1 MTNIGNDVNGANV
14 VERLRELPGG
24 AALLAAARE
33 HADEV
38 ELVGGAVRDILLG
51 GVPRELDVVVAGDVR
66 AFAAQLARRLGL
78 TADAADAGGQAG
90 VGGGG
95 PGIDGGGGQGI
106 DGGDGPDSGG
116 GDGEVDARE
125 RIEGVT
131 YHERFQT
138 ARVRWEEGE
147 IDIAM
152 RRSETYRSPG
162 ALPEVAQGSAQQ
174 DLQRRDF
181 TINAIAVELAGEQ
194 PGRLRSVEGALGD
207 LATGVLRVLH
217 DASFREDPT
226 RILRLVRYRSRL
238 GFEVEPHTA
247 ELLASALAGGALQTL
262 SGQRLGAELRLAF
275 AEEDLI
281 EPLAELERLGV
292 LRAWQEGVS
301 FDRPVASAA
310 LEMLPE
316 EGSPRLTLAS
326 SLLLELSRR
335 LEQEDTEPLMLG
347 FLHDLQLPSGGRDD
361 AFWTAINAVFIADNA
376 AGVETV
382 SELTELMHGA
392 NVEALALAVAICDQ
406 EEGPDSYGKGVV
418 KDWLER
424 QRHLELQL
432 TGDDLL
438 AAGVPEGRE
447 VGERLEEAYIQLL
460 EGRIEPGRENELQVA
475 LDVWI

>member
-14 VERLRELPGG
+14 MERLSELPGG
-24 AALLAAARE
+24 AALLAAAHE
-33 HADEV
+33 HAGEV
-38 ELVGGAVRDILLG
+38 ELVGGAVRDLLLG
-51 GVPRELDVVVAGDVR
+51 RVPRELDVVIAGDVR
-66 AFAAQLARRLGL
+66 AFAQNMTRRLE
-78 TADAADAGGQAG
+78 A
-90 VGGGG
+90 
-95 PGIDGGGGQGI
+95 
-106 DGGDGPDSGG
+106 
-116 GDGEVDARE
+116 GEV
-125 RIEGVT
+125 T
-131 YHERFQT
+131 HYERFET
-138 ARVRWEEGE
+138 ARVRWEAGE

-162 ALPEVAQGSAQQ
+162 ALPEVAEGSAQQ

-194 PGRLRSVEGALGD
+194 PGRLRSVDGALED
-207 LATGVLRVLH
+207 LAAGVLRVLH
-217 DASFREDPT
+217 DASFRDDPT

-238 GFEVEPHTA
+238 GFEIEPHTA
-247 ELLASALAGGALQTL
+247 ALLASAVADGALQTL

-275 AEEDLI
+275 AEADPI

-292 LRAWQEGVS
+292 LRAWQESVS
-301 FDRPVASAA
+301 FDRVITSAA

-316 EGSPRLTLAS
+316 EGSPPLTLAS
-326 SLLLELSRR
+326 SLLLELSGR

-347 FLHDLQLPSGGRDD
+347 FLHDLQLPAGGHGD

-376 AGVETV
+376 AAVDTV

-392 NVEALALAVAICDQ
+392 NVESLALALAICDRQ
-406 EEGPDSYGKGVV
+406 DPPDSYGRGVI

-447 VGERLEEAYIQLL
+447 IGERLEEAYIQLL
-460 EGRIEPGRENELQVA
+460 DGAIEPGRENELKAA